1 MKLTSRDMSKITLKA
16 VTNNVKEDLKIRGS
30 INKTLHKK
38 LIAGDTLKN
47 DKAAEN
53 KVDVQDPSHVE
64 YYISRGLEEVSNVLR
79 DINFSLN
86 DVLGKGKVSVKNI
99 SLPEDGSAVIEF
111 IKTMQIDDEEGAKNL
126 GALARSMTIRDEFAR
141 YVTFAITP
149 PASLKNDV
157 SMSVKVRVPSNY
169 IDTLIK
175 DRSNMSKTVKT
186 LEKYSK
192 DLLKELQ

>member
-1 MKLTSRDMSKITLKA
+1 MKLTSRGMSKVTLKA
-16 VTNNVKEDLKIRGS
+16 ITNNVKTDLSIRSS
-30 INKTLHKK
+30 INKTMHKK
-38 LIAGDTLKN
+38 LIASDTLKN
-47 DKAAEN
+47 DKAVEN

-99 SLPEDGSAVIEF
+99 SLPEDGSAVIEL

-126 GALARSMTIRDEFAR
+126 GSLARSMTIRDEFAR